1 MISAFQSR
9 SRKPFSLLEPLR
21 SSTHTHTHT
30 HTHTRTCMWNQK
42 VNAFLQ
48 DIHPIPVSL
57 PLWQPTSSSRHSTLP
72 ASLTLASASSVP
84 LSSSS
89 LKPRKEQR
97 KEKSKKDMKKDTSS
111 DDEWEYHGMKKQRN
125 HSLPS
130 PPSLPASSLDTRA
143 PSSEPTPKEYQCPLC
158 PFTCTAYIGL
168 FGHQRSPKTLLRLD
182 LSLTEAEATSTLLS
196 SIRK

>member
-1 MISAFQSR
+1 MKCKADCQPVSLCSA
-9 SRKPFSLLEPLR
+9 
-21 SSTHTHTHT
+21 
-30 HTHTRTCMWNQK
+30 CVWNQQ

-48 DIHPIPVSL
+48 DLHPIPVSL

-72 ASLTLASASSVP
+72 ASLTLAPASSVP

-125 HSLPS
+125 HSFPS
-130 PPSLPASSLDTRA
+130 PPSLAASSLDTRA
-143 PSSEPTPKEYQCPLC
+143 PSSKPTPKEYRCPLC

-168 FGHQRSPKTLLRLD
+168 FGHQKIHKNAAPSVPVSD
-182 LSLTEAEATSTLLS
+182 
-196 SIRK
+196 

>member
-1 MISAFQSR
+1 MVKWNDLADKLAGEVWNGLPGAVPKAPEMKCKADCQPASPCSA
-9 SRKPFSLLEPLR
+9 
-21 SSTHTHTHT
+21 
-30 HTHTRTCMWNQK
+30 CMWNQQ

-48 DIHPIPVSL
+48 DLHPIPVSL

-125 HSLPS
+125 HSFPS

-168 FGHQRSPKTLLRLD
+168 FGHQKIHKNAAPSVPVSD
-182 LSLTEAEATSTLLS
+182 
-196 SIRK
+196 